1 MSNKSLND
9 IIAMDKKSYMNTF
22 GDRLPLC
29 FTEGRGIELTDI
41 SGRVYKDFFAGIA
54 VSALGHSHPA
64 LTEAISEQAGKL
76 LHTSSV
82 YYVENQALL
91 ASKLTEI
98 SDFDKVFFA
107 STGAEANEGAIKLAR
122 KYFYNKG
129 IDRYEIITLN
139 KSFHGR
145 TITTATA
152 TGQDKYKLP
161 YSPLTPGFVHVD
173 INDTEGL
180 KNAVNEHTAAIMI
193 EFIQGES
200 GIHPV
205 TQEFAQTIR
214 DICDK
219 EGILFID
226 DEVQTGIGRTGKMF
240 AYSNYGIVPDIVTLA
255 KALGGGVPISAIL
268 AKDEFASAFVPG
280 DHGTTFGGNPLC
292 TKAGLTVLE
301 TMEKENLV
309 ENSAKVGKYLMDKI
323 KTELSEHIYEVRG
336 MGLMIGVEFNKPV
349 AKIINKHLMEDYGYL
364 VGVIGDSIF
373 RIVPPLIITYKDADD
388 FVDALKN
395 AVNTERNL
403 NK

>member
-1 MSNKSLND
+1 MQTKILDD
-9 IIAMDKKSYMNTF
+9 IVALDKKYYMNTF
-22 GDRLPLC
+22 GDRIPLC
-29 FTEGRGIELTDI
+29 FTSGKGIELTDI
-41 SGRVYKDFFAGIA
+41 SGKVYKDFFAGIA

-64 LTEAISEQAGKL
+64 LTEALTDQVSRL

-82 YYVENQALL
+82 YYVENQANL
-91 ASKLTEI
+91 AAKLCEV

-161 YSPLTPGFVHVD
+161 YSPLTPGFKHVD
-173 INDTEGL
+173 INDIDGL
-180 KNAVNEHTAAIMI
+180 KAAVNEHTAAIMI

-205 TQEFAQTIR
+205 TAEFAKTIR
-214 DICDK
+214 EICDK

-240 AYSNYGIVPDIVTLA
+240 AYENYDIIPDIVTLA
-255 KALGGGVPISAIL
+255 KALGGGVPVSAIL
-268 AKDEFASAFVPG
+268 AKADVAAAFNPG
-280 DHGTTFGGNPLC
+280 DHGTTFGGNPLS
-292 TKAGLTVLE
+292 TRAGIAVLD
-301 TMEKENLV
+301 TIEKENLV
-309 ENSAKVGKYLMDKI
+309 ENSAKVGAHI
-323 KTELSEHIYEVRG
+323 KERIQNELSGYIKEVRG
-336 MGLMIGVEFNKPV
+336 MGLMIGIEFSEPV
-349 AKIINKHLMEDYGYL
+349 AKDINKKLLGEYGYL

-373 RIVPPLIITYKDADD
+373 RIVPPLIISMKDADD
-388 FVDALKN
+388 FVDALVSILK
-395 AVNTERNL
+395 
-403 NK
+403 

>member
-1 MSNKSLND
+1 MSGNSLND
-9 IIAMDKKSYMNTF
+9 IIAMDKSSYMNTF

-64 LTEAISEQAGKL
+64 LTKALSEQVGKL
-76 LHTSSV
+76 IHTSSV
-82 YYVENQALL
+82 YYVQNQALL

-161 YSPLTPGFVHVD
+161 YSPLTPGFVHID
-173 INDTEGL
+173 INDTEAL

-200 GIHPV
+200 GIYPV

-280 DHGTTFGGNPLC
+280 DHGTTFGGNPLS

-301 TMEKENLV
+301 TIEKENLV
-309 ENSAKVGKYLMDKI
+309 ENSAKVGKYLADKI
-323 KTELSEHIYEVRG
+323 KEELSHLVCEVRG
-336 MGLMIGVEFNKPV
+336 MGLMIGIEFNKPV
-349 AKIINKHLMEDYGYL
+349 AKLINKHLMEDYGYL

-373 RIVPPLIITYKDADD
+373 RIVPPLIVTYKDADD
-388 FVDALKN
+388 FVNALVNSAKN
-395 AVNTERNL
+395 IQ
-403 NK
+403 KGI